1 MTKTEALQDVFLAA
15 VRRSACPVTVFLVNG
30 FQLRGTIDGYDPFTV
45 VLRSEG
51 KQNMIYKHAI
61 STIAPIRPVELQEE
75 A

>member
-30 FQLRGTIDGYDPFTV
+30 FQMRGTIDGYDPFTV

-61 STIAPIRPVELQEE
+61 STIAPIRPVDLEE

>member
-1 MTKTEALQDVFLAA
+1 MTRTEALQDVFLAA

-30 FQLRGTIDGYDPFTV
+30 FQMRGTIDGYDPFTV

-61 STIAPIRPVELQEE
+61 STIAPIRPVELEEE

>member
-30 FQLRGTIDGYDPFTV
+30 FQMRGTIDGYDPFTV

-61 STIAPIRPVELQEE
+61 STIAPIRPVELEE

>member
-30 FQLRGTIDGYDPFTV
+30 FQMRGTIDGYDLFTV

-61 STIAPIRPVELQEE
+61 STIAPIRPVELEE